1 MKAEDTKV
9 GKLLVECEE
18 KIKWYDWK
26 FISYSYRSAFKE
38 IRKTFFT
45 IIKDEDIE
53 LDEDELKAFIDICN
67 NRLDQAKSFLA
78 HTATSLSILIG
89 SMVVL
94 VAILIGVSIKAEF
107 YAHPLLDTLKQFGF
121 TSWIF
126 AALVLGITV
135 FLVLLVGHYRTEVHA
150 WYVIKEGVL
159 LRKAREEGK
168 GKNK

>member
-9 GKLLVECEE
+9 GELLVECEE

-38 IRKTFFT
+38 IRKTFFK

-53 LDEDELKAFIDICN
+53 LDKEELKVFIEICD
-67 NRLDQAKSFLA
+67 NRLDRAKSFLG
-78 HTATSLSILIG
+78 HTTTSLSILIG

-94 VAILIGVSIKAEF
+94 AAILISTGISAGFLE
-107 YAHPLLDTLKQFGF
+107 HPLLDTLEQFGF

-135 FLVLLVGHYRTEVHA
+135 FIVLLVGHYRAEVHA

>member
-38 IRKTFFT
+38 IRKTFFK

-53 LDEDELKAFIDICN
+53 LDEDELKAFIDICD
-67 NRLDQAKSFLA
+67 NRLDRAKSFLA

-89 SMVVL
+89 SMVIL
-94 VAILIGVSIKAEF
+94 ASILISTGISTGSFE
-107 YAHPLLDTLKQFGF
+107 HPLLDVLIRLGYA
-121 TSWIF
+121 SWIF